1 MAQEAG
7 LSRDYDVLKSQYDKL
22 LQDREQIRLKGDV
35 SSKTDALKF
44 RIVEQPGVPSAP
56 AKPNRP
62 LLLSL
67 VLIVGLGA
75 GVGAAFA
82 LSQLRSS
89 FPTQS
94 RLEQVTGLPV
104 LGTVTALV
112 TDGMRAAERK
122 RMQIFSGA
130 GGGLM
135 AAYVLLMVVEFWQ
148 RSQIA

>member
-1 MAQEAG
+1 
-7 LSRDYDVLKSQYDKL
+7 
-22 LQDREQIRLKGDV
+22 
-35 SSKTDALKF
+35 
-44 RIVEQPGVPSAP
+44 
-56 AKPNRP
+56 
-62 LLLSL
+62 

-82 LSQLRSS
+82 LSQLKSS

-104 LGTVTALV
+104 LGSVSALV
-112 TDGMRAAERK
+112 TEPMRVAQRK

-130 GGGLM
+130 GGGLL
-135 AAYVLLMVVEFWQ
+135 AAYVLLLAVEFWQ